1 MTYVPHFWLRAS
13 VNAPPIFPPSSKI
26 SGPHGHSCH
35 HVHFTSDCAL
45 SFWSCAVTSWRENWI
60 KIASLLPLPLAKSH
74 LREEK
79 IPLRAEIGDM
89 SPTNWTHVYCLA
101 LNVIG
106 LSSTWLRTRWRA
118 SKSRST
124 WWSPW
129 ATTSTTRTPAST
141 TGTWTRQ
148 CPRFLSC

>member
-1 MTYVPHFWLRAS
+1 MCLIFDFAPASTRRHVWAVIFSAVEQNFRPSMVIKATMYISQATAPLVFGHAPWQVGAKIGSKLPAFSLSSCQKSFERRKNTSEGRNWGHEPHKLDA
-13 VNAPPIFPPSSKI
+13 
-26 SGPHGHSCH
+26 
-35 HVHFTSDCAL
+35 
-45 SFWSCAVTSWRENWI
+45 
-60 KIASLLPLPLAKSH
+60 
-74 LREEK
+74 
-79 IPLRAEIGDM
+79 
-89 SPTNWTHVYCLA
+89 CLA